1 MGSVRWL
8 WAAVAVLPLC
18 AMGGCKVGSSAGAA
32 VASPVDNGA
41 IADNSIAGT
50 VTFRGSPL
58 AGATVTLFMANNN
71 TVAQTATTDASGNY
85 SFSGVSATG
94 DVAGEYQIWT
104 QKAGYGFYPALVGSG
119 AGTSNAKVMRWDF
132 TGQFEGNGVTDTGI
146 YFTVIDYVSRAGAP
160 LAGADF
166 TAYDGSNPLVSLA
179 ATGQRTSYADGDD
192 ASEAKGV
199 VWASRS
205 GGASGAARFTDNG
218 DGSVTDTVTGVVW
231 LKDAGCLPVGTWAA
245 AVAEANGLAAGAC
258 GLTDGSKAGDW
269 RLPNLNELASVVDVS
284 AAHPAL
290 TVGFPFARVSTGI
303 YWTSTS
309 YFGGA
314 LGSPNAWAIRM
325 DDGAYVNDGIENLKV
340 ASNSVW
346 AVRDAGGGLVK
357 LAATGYYD
365 EPSQLVTGDDGAIR
379 AGVGLTYPRWIDNG
393 NGTVTDTV
401 TGLRWMK
408 EANCIADTWANAVAE
423 VKALGNGQCGLA
435 DGSSPGDWRMPNR
448 NEMESLG
455 DRMNG
460 NEADAMNA
468 NYVWKSDA
476 ALYQAPVFGTFMVS
490 QYYWTSTTDAALTSA
505 AWAVFSCDFGVYD
518 VPKANVGVGL
528 AVR

>member
-1 MGSVRWL
+1 MGSVRWW
-8 WAAVAVLPLC
+8 WAAVAVPLC
-18 AMGGCKVGSSAGAA
+18 VMCGCRVGSSAGAA
-32 VASPVDNGA
+32 VANPIDNGA
-41 IADNSIAGT
+41 IPANSIAGT
-50 VTFRGSPL
+50 VTFKGSPL
-58 AGATVTLFMANNN
+58 AGATVTLSMTNDN
-71 TVAQTATTDASGNY
+71 TLVETAMTDANGNY

-104 QKAGYGFYPALVGSG
+104 QKTGYGFYPALAGGEAASG
-119 AGTSNAKVMRWDF
+119 AKVMRWDY
-132 TGQFEGNGVTDTGI
+132 TGQFQGNGLTDTGI
-146 YFTVIDYVSRAGAP
+146 YFTVIDYVSRPGAP
-160 LAGADF
+160 LTGANF
-166 TAYDGSNPLVSLA
+166 TAYDGSNPLVQLA

-192 ASEAKGV
+192 AAEAKGV
-199 VWASRS
+199 AWGSS
-205 GGASGAARFTDNG
+205 GTVRFADNG
-218 DGSVTDTVTGVVW
+218 DGSVTDTVTGLVW
-231 LKDAGCLPVGTWAA
+231 LKDAGCLPVETWAA
-245 AVAEANGLAAGAC
+245 AIAEANGLASGAC

-269 RLPNLNELASVVDVS
+269 RLPNLNELASLVDLS
-284 AAHPAL
+284 AVHPAL
-290 TVGFPFARVSTGI
+290 TSGNPFARVSTGI

-309 YFGGA
+309 YFGGE
-314 LGSPNAWAIRM
+314 LGSPSAWAIRM
-325 DDGAYVNDGIENLKV
+325 DDGAYVNDGIENVKV

-346 AVRDAGGGLVK
+346 AVRGAGGGGLVK

-365 EPSQLVTGDDGAIR
+365 EPSQQVAGDDGALQ
-379 AGVGLTYPRWIDNG
+379 AGVGLTYPRWIDSG

-408 EANCIADTWANAVAE
+408 AANCIVDTWAKAVAE
-423 VKALGNGQCGLA
+423 VEALGNGQCGLT
-435 DGSSPGDWRMPNR
+435 DGSAPGDWRMPNR

-490 QYYWTSTTDAALTSA
+490 QYYWTSTTDAAITSE

-518 VPKANVGVGL
+518 VPKANVGYAL